1 MLQITDLT
9 YRIAGRLL
17 IDGASVTLPARTKTG
32 LVGRNGTGK
41 STLFKLITGDLTSE
55 TGSVAIPKGSRI
67 GQVAQEAPG
76 TEESLIEVVLAAD
89 TERARL
95 LAEAETATD
104 PDRIAAIHTRL
115 ADISAHTAEARA
127 SAILFGL
134 GFDAEAQRRPCS
146 AFSGGW
152 RMRVALA
159 AVLFSEP
166 DLLLLDE
173 PTNYLDLEGTMWL
186 ETYISRY
193 PHQVLLISHDR
204 DLLNKAVDSIVHL
217 DKGKLTFYR
226 GGYDSFDRQRR
237 ETMILQQKAKEK
249 QDAQRKH
256 MQAFVDRFRAKASKA
271 RQAQSRLKMLER
283 MDAIVPLTEE
293 SAKPIH
299 FPSPQGRLAPP
310 ILKLEN
316 VSVGYDERVVLSRL
330 TLNIDTDDRIALL
343 GSNGNGKS
351 TFAKLISER
360 LAPKGGEITRAS
372 KLKIAFF
379 AQHQLDELRPAESA
393 VAHVRT
399 LMPQAAEAQVRARV
413 ARFGLPT
420 DRMDTPAKDLS
431 GGEKARLLLGLA
443 TFDGPNLIILDEP
456 TNHLDIDSREALVQA
471 LNEFE
476 GAVVLISHD
485 RHLVEA
491 CADQLWLVADG
502 GVKNFDG
509 DMEDY
514 RRYIL
519 QGPDA
524 VRKASEE
531 EARAANAQD
540 KRREAAVKRAQNAP
554 LRKKLEAAE
563 AEMARLQD
571 KLAKIDEM
579 MSDPDF
585 FTRDPERAAKF
596 AKERAFCEKKLVTT
610 EEDWLMLSVELEEG
624 QVESVSHMRYT
635 HHP

>member
-316 VSVGYDERVVLSRL
+316 VSVGYDARVVLSRL

-524 VRKASEE
+524 VRKAREE

-579 MSDPDF
+579 MTDPDF

-610 EEDWLMLSVELEEG
+610 EEDWLLLSAELEEG
-624 QVESVSHMRYT
+624 
-635 HHP
+635 

>member
-1 MLQITDLT
+1 MLQISDLT
-9 YRIAGRLL
+9 YRIGGRLL
-17 IDGASVTLPARTKTG
+17 IDNASVTLPARSKTG
-32 LVGRNGTGK
+32 LVGRNGAGK

-55 TGSVAIPKGSRI
+55 GGSVSVPRLARI

-89 TERARL
+89 TERASL
-95 LAEAETATD
+95 MAEAETAKD

-127 SAILFGL
+127 SAILHGL
-134 GFDAEAQRRPCS
+134 GFDAEAQKRPCS

-173 PTNYLDLEGTMWL
+173 PTNYLDLEGTLWL
-186 ETYISRY
+186 ESYVARY

-217 DKGKLTFYR
+217 DRGKLTFYR

-237 ETMILQQKAKEK
+237 ETMMLQQKAKEK

-256 MQAFVDRFRAKASKA
+256 MQAFVDRFRAKATKA

-283 MDAIVPLTEE
+283 MEPIAALTEE
-293 SAKPIH
+293 SGRPIH
-299 FPSPQGRLAPP
+299 FPDPQGRLSPP

-316 VSVGYDERVVLSRL
+316 VSVGYDGKPVLSRL

-351 TFAKLISER
+351 TFAKLISGR
-360 LAPKGGEITRAS
+360 LAALSGEVTSAT

-379 AQHQLDELRPAESA
+379 AQHQLDELRPNESA
-393 VAHVRT
+393 VQHVRM

-420 DRMDTPAKDLS
+420 DRMETPAKDLS

-456 TNHLDIDSREALVQA
+456 TNHLDIDSREALVLA
-471 LNEFE
+471 LNEFQ

-491 CADQLWLVADG
+491 CADRLWLVADG
-502 GVKNFDG
+502 KVSTFDG

-524 VRKASEE
+524 VKKARED
-531 EARAANAQD
+531 EAKAASATD
-540 KRREAAVKRAQNAP
+540 KRREAAERRAREAP
-554 LRKKLEAAE
+554 LRKKIEAAE
-563 AEMARLQD
+563 KEMARLSD
-571 KLAKIDEM
+571 KIVMLDAT
-579 MSDPDF
+579 MSEPDF

-596 AKERAFCEKKLVTT
+596 AKERAYIEKKLVTT
-610 EEDWLMLSVELEEG
+610 EEEWLLLSAELEEG
-624 QVESVSHMRYT
+624 
-635 HHP
+635 

>member
-17 IDGASVTLPARTKTG
+17 IDSASVTLPARSKTG
-32 LVGRNGTGK
+32 LVGRNGAGK
-41 STLFKLITGDLTSE
+41 STLFKLITGDLAPE
-55 TGSVAIPKGSRI
+55 TGSVSIPKNARI

-76 TEESLIEVVLAAD
+76 TEDSLLEVVLAAD

-173 PTNYLDLEGTMWL
+173 PTNYLDLEGTLWL
-186 ETYISRY
+186 ESYVARY

-217 DKGKLTFYR
+217 DRGKLTFYR

-237 ETMILQQKAKEK
+237 ETMLLQQKAKEK

-256 MQAFVDRFRAKASKA
+256 MQAFVDRFRAKATKA
-271 RQAQSRLKMLER
+271 RQAQSRLKMLEK
-283 MDAIVPLTEE
+283 MEPIIALTEE

-299 FPSPQGRLAPP
+299 FPDPQGRLAPP
-310 ILKLEN
+310 ILKLDG
-316 VSVGYDERVVLSRL
+316 VAVGYGERTVLSRIS
-330 TLNIDTDDRIALL
+330 LNIDTDDRIALL

-360 LAPKGGEITRAS
+360 LAPMSGEIVRAS

-393 VAHVRT
+393 VAHVRS

-471 LNEFE
+471 LNEFQ

-491 CADQLWLVADG
+491 CADRLWLVADG
-502 GVKNFDG
+502 RVAPFDG
-509 DMEDY
+509 DMDDY

-519 QGPDA
+519 QGPDSLK
-524 VRKASEE
+524 KAREDEE
-531 EARAANAQD
+531 REREKAASGAD
-540 KRREAAVKRAQNAP
+540 KRRDAAERRARQAP
-554 LRKKLEAAE
+554 LRKQIEAAE
-563 AEMARLQD
+563 KEMARLQE
-571 KLAKIDEM
+571 KIARIDEM

-596 AKERAFCEKKLVTT
+596 AKERAFCEKKLVST
-610 EEDWLMLSVELEEG
+610 EEEWLLLSAELEEG
-624 QVESVSHMRYT
+624 
-635 HHP
+635 